1 MLDINILI
9 TQLQEQLESSNQEL
23 DNIRTE
29 ILELGIKRDI
39 RKSHI
44 KEIQNQITQI
54 QADQYEKEA
63 QKRLIRKGYTFI
75 GKTDKMNPQGIYA
88 ECDKCHQYLLLFEYG
103 TGIGSTYKGVCP
115 ECDIVIDFTDYK
127 SW

>member
-23 DNIRTE
+23 DNIRKD
-29 ILELGIKRDI
+29 ILGLEIKRDI
-39 RKSHI
+39 RKSYI
-44 KEIQNQITQI
+44 KEIQNQITQL
-54 QADQYEKEA
+54 QADQYDKEA
-63 QKRLIRKGYTFI
+63 QKRLIRKGYIYI

-88 ECDKCHQYLLLFEYG
+88 ECDKDKRHLLLFEYG
-103 TGIGSTYKGVCP
+103 DGIGSTYKGVCP